1 MKAEEYSLASAG
13 HSAFH
18 PSSFILPLT
27 MRRWKEVEPIITALL
42 KDEIPAGSERTR
54 RYDPDDLRTWWN
66 NAQIRLSTMKPL
78 HKHLVYTAE
87 DNKSGTDEVQV
98 SLPEDFYR
106 PRLVVLPN
114 KQQLPRLSIE
124 EKFYNPAAVGY
135 AIYEGKMILLG
146 AQPATWL
153 MAYDAYYPAIKN
165 NDSRV
170 EIPVWAD
177 EACALYVGMQA
188 ITREMAADARY
199 RKFIGKQ
206 DAGNPAIAVPAGRQV
221 AGGRFNAIVA
231 MHSDDDVDF
240 RK

>member
-1 MKAEEYSLASAG
+1 MSV
-13 HSAFH
+13 
-18 PSSFILPLT
+18 
-27 MRRWKEVEPIITALL
+27 RRWKEVEPIITALL
-42 KDEIPAGSERTR
+42 KDEVPAGSDKTR

-87 DNKSGTDEVQV
+87 DNQSGTDEVQV
-98 SLPEDFYR
+98 VLPEDFYR
-106 PRLVVLPN
+106 PRLVVMPN
-114 KQQLPRLSIE
+114 KQQLPRLAIE
-124 EKFYNPAAVGY
+124 EKFYNPSAAGY

-146 AQPATWL
+146 ARPQTWL
-153 MAYDAYYPAIKN
+153 LAYDAYYPAIKN

-170 EIPVWAD
+170 EVPVWAD
-177 EACALYVGMQA
+177 EACAIYTAMQA

-206 DAGNPAIAVPAGRQV
+206 DAGNPQQSPFLPV
-221 AGGRFNAIVA
+221 AKWLEERFNSIIA
-231 MHSDDDVDF
+231 MHSDDDADF

>member
-1 MKAEEYSLASAG
+1 MAV
-13 HSAFH
+13 
-18 PSSFILPLT
+18 
-27 MRRWKEVEPIITALL
+27 RRWKEVEPIITALL

-66 NAQIRLSTMKPL
+66 NGQVRLSTMKPL
-78 HKHLVYTAE
+78 HKHLVYTAD
-87 DNKSGTDEVQV
+87 DNKSGTEEVQV
-98 SLPEDFYR
+98 ALPEDFYR
-106 PRLVVLPN
+106 PRLVVLPD
-114 KQQLPRLSIE
+114 KQQLPRLAIE
-124 EKFYNPAAVGY
+124 EKFYNPAALGY

-146 AQPATWL
+146 ARPQTWL
-153 MAYDAYYPAIKN
+153 MAYDAYYPAVKN

-177 EACALYVGMQA
+177 EACAIYTAMQA

-206 DAGNPAIAVPAGRQV
+206 DAGNPQQSPFLPV
-221 AGGRFNAIVA
+221 AKWLEERFNSIIA

-240 RK
+240 RQ

>member
-1 MKAEEYSLASAG
+1 M
-13 HSAFH
+13 
-18 PSSFILPLT
+18 SS
-27 MRRWKEVEPIITALL
+27 RRWKEVEPIITALL

-54 RYDPDDLRTWWN
+54 RYDPEDLRTWWN

-106 PRLVVLPN
+106 PRVVALPN
-114 KQQLPRLSIE
+114 KQQLPRLEIE
-124 EKFYNPAAVGY
+124 AKFYDPQAQGY
-135 AIYEGKMILLG
+135 AIYEDKLLLMG
-146 AQPATWL
+146 GLKPPAWL
-153 MAYDAYYPAIKN
+153 MAYDAYYPAIKG
-165 NDSRV
+165 NDSKV
-170 EIPVWAD
+170 EVPVWAD
-177 EACALYVGMQA
+177 EACAIYTAMQA

-206 DAGNPAIAVPAGRQV
+206 DAGNPQQSPFLPV
-221 AGGRFNAIVA
+221 AKWLEERFNAIIA

>member
-1 MKAEEYSLASAG
+1 M
-13 HSAFH
+13 
-18 PSSFILPLT
+18 SS
-27 MRRWKEVEPIITALL
+27 RRWKEVEPIITALL

-54 RYDPDDLRTWWN
+54 RYDPEDLRTWWN

-106 PRLVVLPN
+106 PRLVVLPD
-114 KQQLPRLSIE
+114 KQQLPRLAIE
-124 EKFYNPAAVGY
+124 EKFYNPQAAGY
-135 AIYEGKMILLG
+135 AIYEEKMILLG
-146 AQPATWL
+146 GAKPSHWL
-153 MAYDAYYPAIKN
+153 MAYDAYYPAVKGE
-165 NDSRV
+165 DSKM

-177 EACALYVGMQA
+177 EACAIYTAMQA

-206 DAGNPAIAVPAGRQV
+206 DAGNPQQSPFLPV
-221 AGGRFNAIVA
+221 AKWLEDRFNAIVA

-240 RK
+240 RQSR